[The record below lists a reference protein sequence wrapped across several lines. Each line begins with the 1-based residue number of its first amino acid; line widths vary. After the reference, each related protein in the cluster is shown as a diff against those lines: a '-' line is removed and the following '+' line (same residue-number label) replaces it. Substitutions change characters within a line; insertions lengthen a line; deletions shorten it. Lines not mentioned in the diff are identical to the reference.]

1 MESETPAAA
10 VDVEDAATLTM
21 ESETPAA
28 AVDVEDADDDS
39 VEIAFLDD
47 DDDDDESDG
56 GAAAAPADEAAAAG
70 DAGDVPDV
78 DFGDDGG
85 SESSEDE
92 GPAGGVASIGA
103 VLSAAVRKEFEG
115 VPATRAAQAL
125 GVRAWPSGTV
135 FIRASSATIF
145 AAKDEASA
153 AVGSVARH
161 GRVQVVSTFGLE
173 GAVDG
178 DGRPLARAAP
188 PAAVAFD
195 GDGEPIVAAA
205 PVDDGDATWATTV
218 APVAGFALKAK
229 LRLPDDLDCFALRA
243 PPHYRATW
251 VRLASALRTDNRVKL
266 KIYADKG
273 KKAALSQPSLEGHE
287 LVTRAEARIKYH
299 TFVLCCEEC
308 EKCTDIKEVRAVAD
322 MLAGHRDVDVGRE
335 RAARVRKRGET
346 LAHCL
351 AIRGDDSDIS
361 YGGQGF
367 CVNPDQIAMVLEN
380 ARDLKFEPAILEALE
395 RKQKACACL
404 KSKWDPDWD
413 DASRDPEQVM
423 HQLHVFG
430 AGDKRANGEYCRL
443 VCCRG
448 RDRLGDDTRPDE
460 WCEAFNVYD
469 EWNDAPVYVHALHKK
484 IMLRREKING
494 GSRGWAI
501 VENVDDRAHILYAC
515 FTDDL
520 SPPFQKRAWR
530 AYKGSP
536 PNPQVSSTT
545 IQEFCLAR
553 KAEGNLAYAAS
564 LDPDNRFPF
573 DEAISAEELYTEA
586 VEMFHDGMPVDR
598 GLKISLYLNR
608 AENRLTRLQPLHRA
622 RGWEARDENEWERSQ
637 RDFVR
642 DALRDCDFALQLAE
656 DFVVDDEPDARPWVK
671 RAKVKVALGDLL
683 GAKADLRAAL
693 ALGGKNPKIRRTA
706 ALVNASIKAQ
716 EAKERDF
723 YGKITYLSVISQ

>member
-1 MESETPAAA
+1 MEKSS
-10 VDVEDAATLTM
+10 M

-47 DDDDDESDG
+47 DDDDESDG
-56 GAAAAPADEAAAAG
+56 GGGAAPADEAAAAG

-92 GPAGGVASIGA
+92 ARPAASRPSARCSRRRCARSSRRARDARAGA
-103 VLSAAVRKEFEG
+103 
-115 VPATRAAQAL
+115 
-125 GVRAWPSGTV
+125 GVRVAGGTV
-135 FIRASSATIF
+135 FVKASSATIF

-161 GRVQVVSTFGLE
+161 GRV
-173 GAVDG
+173 
-178 DGRPLARAAP
+178 
-188 PAAVAFD
+188 
-195 GDGEPIVAAA
+195 
-205 PVDDGDATWATTV
+205 
-218 APVAGFALKAK
+218 
-229 LRLPDDLDCFALRA
+229 
-243 PPHYRATW
+243 
-251 VRLASALRTDNRVKL
+251 KL

-273 KKAALSQPSLEGHE
+273 KKAALSQPSIEGHE

-308 EKCTDIKEVRAVAD
+308 EKCTDIKE
-322 MLAGHRDVDVGRE
+322 
-335 RAARVRKRGET
+335 
-346 LAHCL
+346 
-351 AIRGDDSDIS
+351 
-361 YGGQGF
+361 
-367 CVNPDQIAMVLEN
+367 
-380 ARDLKFEPAILEALE
+380 
-395 RKQKACACL
+395 
-404 KSKWDPDWD
+404 WDPDWD
-413 DASRDPEQVM
+413 GVARPEQVM

-494 GSRGWAI
+494 GRRATSRTRRRWT
-501 VENVDDRAHILYAC
+501 RQPL
-515 FTDDL
+515 
-520 SPPFQKRAWR
+520 
-530 AYKGSP
+530 
-536 PNPQVSSTT
+536 
-545 IQEFCLAR
+545 
-553 KAEGNLAYAAS
+553 
-564 LDPDNRFPF
+564 PF

-671 RAKVKVALGDLL
+671 RAKVRSPSATCS
-683 GAKADLRAAL
+683 APRRTSAL

-716 EAKERDF
+716 EAKERDCAARSP
-723 YGKITYLSVISQ
+723 TSVISQ

>member
-1 MESETPAAA
+1 MEKSS
-10 VDVEDAATLTM
+10 M

-56 GAAAAPADEAAAAG
+56 GGAAAPADEAAAAG

-92 GPAGGVASIGA
+92 ARPAASP
-103 VLSAAVRKEFEG
+103 AAPGRSG
-115 VPATRAAQAL
+115 LLAPRAA
-125 GVRAWPSGTV
+125 
-135 FIRASSATIF
+135 
-145 AAKDEASA
+145 
-153 AVGSVARH
+153 
-161 GRVQVVSTFGLE
+161 
-173 GAVDG
+173 
-178 DGRPLARAAP
+178 
-188 PAAVAFD
+188 
-195 GDGEPIVAAA
+195 
-205 PVDDGDATWATTV
+205 
-218 APVAGFALKAK
+218 
-229 LRLPDDLDCFALRA
+229 
-243 PPHYRATW
+243 YRATW
-251 VRLASALRTDNRVKL
+251 VRLASALRTDNKVKL

-273 KKAALSQPSLEGHE
+273 KKAALSQPSIEGHE

-308 EKCTDIKEVRAVAD
+308 EKCTDIKE
-322 MLAGHRDVDVGRE
+322 
-335 RAARVRKRGET
+335 
-346 LAHCL
+346 
-351 AIRGDDSDIS
+351 
-361 YGGQGF
+361 GF

-395 RKQKACACL
+395 RAE
-404 KSKWDPDWD
+404 
-413 DASRDPEQVM
+413 ASR
-423 HQLHVFG
+423 VF
-430 AGDKRANGEYCRL
+430 K
-443 VCCRG
+443 VQ
-448 RDRLGDDTRPDE
+448 
-460 WCEAFNVYD
+460 
-469 EWNDAPVYVHALHKK
+469 K

-494 GSRGWAI
+494 GSRGWAV

-536 PNPQVSSTT
+536 PNPQ
-545 IQEFCLAR
+545 
-553 KAEGNLAYAAS
+553 
-564 LDPDNRFPF
+564 
-573 DEAISAEELYTEA
+573 AISAEELTEA

-683 GAKADLRAAL
+683 GAKADLRAL

-723 YGKITYLSVISQ
+723 YGKITDLSVISQ

>member
-1 MESETPAAA
+1 MEKSS
-10 VDVEDAATLTM
+10 M

-56 GAAAAPADEAAAAG
+56 GAAAPADEAAAAG
-70 DAGDVPDV
+70 DAGDVPGV

-92 GPAGGVASIGA
+92 ARPAARS
-103 VLSAAVRKEFEG
+103 
-115 VPATRAAQAL
+115 
-125 GVRAWPSGTV
+125 GVRVAAGTV
-135 FIRASSATIF
+135 FVKASSATIF

-161 GRVQVVSTFGLE
+161 GRVQ
-173 GAVDG
+173 
-178 DGRPLARAAP
+178 
-188 PAAVAFD
+188 
-195 GDGEPIVAAA
+195 
-205 PVDDGDATWATTV
+205 
-218 APVAGFALKAK
+218 
-229 LRLPDDLDCFALRA
+229 
-243 PPHYRATW
+243 
-251 VRLASALRTDNRVKL
+251 
-266 KIYADKG
+266 
-273 KKAALSQPSLEGHE
+273 
-287 LVTRAEARIKYH
+287 
-299 TFVLCCEEC
+299 C

-322 MLAGHRDVDVGRE
+322 MLAGHKDVDVGRE
-335 RAARVRKRGET
+335 SAPRRKEGDAATASRSAATTATSPTAAR
-346 LAHCL
+346 A
-351 AIRGDDSDIS
+351 S
-361 YGGQGF
+361 
-367 CVNPDQIAMVLEN
+367 VNPDQIAMVLEN

-395 RKQKACACL
+395 RKREACACL

-494 GSRGWAI
+494 GSRGWAV

-622 RGWEARDENEWERSQ
+622 RGWEALTNEWSGPS
-637 RDFVR
+637 
-642 DALRDCDFALQLAE
+642 DFAAASATATSRSSSR
-656 DFVVDDEPDARPWVK
+656 ARGPPP
-671 RAKVKVALGDLL
+671 
-683 GAKADLRAAL
+683 L

-723 YGKITYLSVISQ
+723 YGKITDLSVISQ